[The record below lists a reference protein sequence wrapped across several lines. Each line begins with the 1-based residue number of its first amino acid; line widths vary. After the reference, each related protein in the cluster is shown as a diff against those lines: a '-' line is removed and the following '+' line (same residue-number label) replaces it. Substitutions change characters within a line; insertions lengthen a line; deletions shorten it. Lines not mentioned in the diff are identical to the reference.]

1 MPDNPAM
8 TARFYSP
15 QANSPG
21 DLIELPPDE
30 ATHLSRVM
38 RLKAGAAVRVFN
50 GRGGEFDGV
59 VDRVARSRVH
69 VRLDAVRGAAAEP
82 RVSLTLVQAALKGD
96 KMDDVVRDAVMI
108 GVVAIQPIVTA
119 RSEVTLS
126 TLRRSGRR
134 ERWERVAVASA
145 KQCGRAL
152 VPAILEPLTFEE
164 AADALSRLTLPGPAI
179 MLVEPSAAIGTLR
192 LAEVGTTAPR
202 EATLLVGPE
211 GGWTPEDVDR
221 GSTTCTLVTL
231 GGRTLRAD
239 AAAVVAIAAL
249 FALWNEL

>member
-1 MPDNPAM
+1 M
-8 TARFYSP
+8 TARFYAP

-21 DLIELPPDE
+21 ELIELPLDE

-38 RLKAGAAVRVFN
+38 RLKAGAPVRVFN

-59 VDRVARSRVH
+59 VDRVAKSRVH

-82 RVSLTLVQAALKGD
+82 RVSLTLVQAALKSE

-119 RSEVTLS
+119 RSEVALS
-126 TLRRSGRR
+126 TLQRSGRR

-152 VPAILEPLTFEE
+152 VPAILEPLTFEHTTE
-164 AADALSRLTLPGPAI
+164 ALSHLTLPRPAI
-179 MLVEPSAAIGTLR
+179 MLVEPSAAIGTLT
-192 LAEVGTTAPR
+192 LAEVGNTAPR

-211 GGWTPEDVDR
+211 GGWTPEEVDR
-221 GSTTCTLVTL
+221 GSTTSTLVTL

-249 FALWNEL
+249 FTLWNEL

>member
-1 MPDNPAM
+1 MPDNPDM
-8 TARFYSP
+8 TARFYAP

-21 DLIELPPDE
+21 ELIELPLDE
-30 ATHLSRVM
+30 AAHLSRVM
-38 RLKAGAAVRVFN
+38 RLKAGASVCVFN
-50 GRGGEFDGV
+50 GRGSEFDGV
-59 VDRVARSRVH
+59 VDRVAKSRVH

-82 RVSLTLVQAALKGD
+82 HVSLTLVQAALKSE

-119 RSEVTLS
+119 RSEVALS

-152 VPAILEPLTFEE
+152 VPAILEPLTFENTT
-164 AADALSRLTLPGPAI
+164 DALSHLTLPRPAI
-179 MLVEPSAAIGTLR
+179 MLVEPSAAIGTLT
-192 LAEVGTTAPR
+192 LAEVGNTAPR

-211 GGWTPEDVDR
+211 GGWTPEEVDR

>member
-1 MPDNPAM
+1 M
-8 TARFYSP
+8 TARFYAP

-21 DLIELPPDE
+21 ELIELPLDE

-38 RLKAGAAVRVFN
+38 RLKAGAPVRLFN

-59 VDRVARSRVH
+59 VDRVAKSRVH

-82 RVSLTLVQAALKGD
+82 RVSLTLVQAALKSE

-108 GVVAIQPIVTA
+108 GVAAIQPIVTT
-119 RSEVTLS
+119 RSEATLA
-126 TLRRSGRR
+126 TLRRGGRR

-145 KQCGRAL
+145 KQCGRAV
-152 VPAILEPLTFEE
+152 VPAILEPLTFEHST
-164 AADALSRLTLPGPAI
+164 DALSHLTLPRPAI
-179 MLVEPSAAIGTLR
+179 MLIEPSAAIGTLT
-192 LAEVGTTAPR
+192 LAELGNTAPR

-211 GGWTPEDVDR
+211 GGWTPEEVDR